1 MNKTKTNAAKSGM
14 TLKEFSADTQAHIRQ
29 YAKERGVTPEEVVEQ
44 FNRIERGEGND
55 APFFTAE
62 RNTAERVTRWT
73 AQTVKQIADLRANHP
88 ERAAILD
95 GIAENA
101 GLDAVAYIVRNLI
114 EERGI
119 NANPNEQTAQG
130 ITRRIDDAFDG
141 EGTRTRAAHER
152 EIVAGAISRNSCEI
166 EGLTAA
172 ETVALIRK
180 HGRREDTSIRE
191 IERRVIRAALAA

>member
-1 MNKTKTNAAKSGM
+1 MNKTQTNAAMSGN
-14 TLKEFSADTQAHIRQ
+14 T
-29 YAKERGVTPEEVVEQ
+29 
-44 FNRIERGEGND
+44 
-55 APFFTAE
+55 
-62 RNTAERVTRWT
+62 TAERVTRWT

>member
-1 MNKTKTNAAKSGM
+1 MNKTKTNAAMSGN
-14 TLKEFSADTQAHIRQ
+14 T
-29 YAKERGVTPEEVVEQ
+29 
-44 FNRIERGEGND
+44 
-55 APFFTAE
+55 
-62 RNTAERVTRWT
+62 TAERVTRWT
-73 AQTVKQIADLRANHP
+73 AQAAKQIAGLRANHP
-88 ERAAILD
+88 ERAAILEAMSENGGS
-95 GIAENA
+95 GI
-101 GLDAVAYIVRNLI
+101 DTTAYIVRNLI

-141 EGTRTRAAHER
+141 EGPRTRAAHER